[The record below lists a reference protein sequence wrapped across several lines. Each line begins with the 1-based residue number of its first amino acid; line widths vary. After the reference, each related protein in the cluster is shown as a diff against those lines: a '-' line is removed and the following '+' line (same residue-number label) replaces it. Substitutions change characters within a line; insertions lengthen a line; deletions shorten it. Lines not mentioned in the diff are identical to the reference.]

1 MASRKKSKGV
11 KLVALIIV
19 LAMVVALL
27 TTGIYALFGG
37 TSGSGVEGTYKM
49 SDGSKMALDSSGT
62 ATITIPTSTKAATTN
77 YTVSGNKV
85 TLLDPSTGGP
95 LITFTRKGN
104 TLTSTEGTQTEVW
117 VKQ

>member
-1 MASRKKSKGV
+1 MASRRKSKGV

-62 ATITIPTSTKAATTN
+62 ATITIPSSNQSLPLTYS
-77 YTVSGNKV
+77 VQGNTV
-85 TLLDPSTGGP
+85 TLRNPQNGKTVTY
-95 LITFTRKGN
+95 TFKDN